1 MTGAPIPRGSDT
13 VVPFEDTDE
22 TERRQVDGQLAEIAI
37 QKTLRTGS
45 NIRKAGEDVVKGVLL
60 LSQGTLL
67 QPPDIGVLATVGQAT
82 ARVIRRPTVAI
93 LATGDEL
100 ASPGESLAP
109 GLIYDSN
116 SYTLAAQV
124 AYCGGIP
131 RVLGI
136 AKDQPEELRRHLHR
150 AMEADLVLTSAGVS
164 RGYYDVVKD
173 ILAQE
178 GEVAFWTVRMKPG
191 KPLAFGMLGR
201 GQRRVPHLGLPG
213 NPVSSTVCF
222 ELYARPAI
230 YKMMGRTDWER
241 PTVKAI
247 FQDAIKNNDGRRV
260 YARVVVSKHN
270 GRYHARTTGLIL
282 HGESQWPGDSA

>member
-1 MTGAPIPRGSDT
+1 
-13 VVPFEDTDE
+13 
-22 TERRQVDGQLAEIAI
+22 
-37 QKTLRTGS
+37 
-45 NIRKAGEDVVKGVLL
+45 
-60 LSQGTLL
+60 
-67 QPPDIGVLATVGQAT
+67 
-82 ARVIRRPTVAI
+82 
-93 LATGDEL
+93 
-100 ASPGESLAP
+100 
-109 GLIYDSN
+109 
-116 SYTLAAQV
+116 
-124 AYCGGIP
+124 
-131 RVLGI
+131 
-136 AKDQPEELRRHLHR
+136 
-150 AMEADLVLTSAGVS
+150 MEADLVLTSAGVS

-270 GRYHARTTGLIL
+270 GRYHARTTGPQGSGIL
-282 HGESQWPGDSA
+282 SSMAKANGLAIVPEGTPGVKPGDIAKVILLDWRKES